1 MILVKKV
8 SKSLGLSGSHQN
20 VVNIINTLS
29 SDRYAV
35 DLQDFISFTEQV
47 AFLSRPAAHHP
58 TDDYAVMF
66 VPNGHTLNNVKV

>member
-1 MILVKKV
+1 M
-8 SKSLGLSGSHQN
+8 
-20 VVNIINTLS
+20 NIINTFS
-29 SDRYAV
+29 TDWNAV

-58 TDDYAVMF
+58 TDDYTVMF